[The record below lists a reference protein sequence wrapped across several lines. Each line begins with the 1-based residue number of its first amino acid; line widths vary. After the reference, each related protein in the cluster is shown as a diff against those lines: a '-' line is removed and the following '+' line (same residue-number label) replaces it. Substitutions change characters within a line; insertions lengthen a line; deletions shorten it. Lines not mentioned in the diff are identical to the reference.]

1 MISIPL
7 ASFVTIDDVDVSR
20 YVLSVDTDFVIGTP
34 DANYCQQCDLTLS
47 NVGGR
52 FEGAISAVGQTGGV
66 TQRGLNGEISGLSQI
81 VVILRSYE
89 YSNLASLKDPQVY
102 TAIVFAGF
110 AQKVDYSYTSV
121 KISGGTADIF
131 AEGYLH
137 KDIHIHGGK
146 DAGPAIAEALRQFGI
161 PIGKIQIVDMKRR
174 EWTHLGANSG
184 KGVLD
189 FASNHLAEDQ
199 WMDERGKLNILP
211 PYVEY
216 VNPTYTGRMKM
227 PTNSESAVG
236 LCNRVEVRGGGFL
249 PPTDPGSANLGDD
262 APFYRTTEE
271 DLAEVLALDV
281 GGGAEEATKQLE
293 NFGWIEAPVYY
304 FPELSTWEECRER
317 AKRLLARY
325 QTYWRRTVPTVVGRS
340 PDLGSGITYSYPR
353 TLGEIGNFSRVTV
366 GPFSGR
372 VVRVKTHFSSKA
384 GWYSDVEI
392 HPFSVNEA
400 YVEKYYES
408 IALNTLEEE

>member
-1 MISIPL
+1 M
-7 ASFVTIDDVDVSR
+7 
-20 YVLSVDTDFVIGTP
+20 SVDTDFVIGTP
-34 DANYCQQCDLTLS
+34 DANFCQQCDLVLS

-52 FEGAISAVGQTGGV
+52 FEGAISAVGQTGGT
-66 TQRGLNGEISGLSQI
+66 TQRGINGDISGLSQI

-89 YSNLASLKDPQVY
+89 YSNAASLKDPQVY
-102 TAIVFAGF
+102 TVIVFAGY
-110 AQKVDYSYTSV
+110 AQKVDYSYTTV

-137 KDIHIHGGK
+137 KDIHIHGGE
-146 DAGPAIAEALRQFGI
+146 DAGPAIAEALRQFRI
-161 PIGKIQIVDMKRR
+161 PIGKIQLIDIKRR
-174 EWTHLGANSG
+174 EWTHLGATSG
-184 KGVLD
+184 KGLLD
-189 FASNHLAEDQ
+189 FASNHMGEDQ

-236 LCNRVEVRGGGFL
+236 LCNRVEVRGAGFL

-262 APFYRTTEE
+262 PPFYRTTEA
-271 DLAEVLALDV
+271 DLAEALALDV
-281 GGGAEEATKQLE
+281 GGGVEEATKQLE

-325 QTYWRRTVPTVVGRS
+325 QTYWRRTVPTVVGRA

>member
-1 MISIPL
+1 MPL
-7 ASFVTIDDVDVSR
+7 VSFVTIDDVDVSR
-20 YVLSVDTDFVIGTP
+20 YVMSVDTDFVIGTP

-66 TQRGLNGEISGLSQI
+66 TQRGLNGDISGLSQI
-81 VVILRSYE
+81 VVILISYE

-102 TAIVFAGF
+102 TAIVFAGY
-110 AQKVDYSYTSV
+110 AQKVDYSYTTV
-121 KISGGTADIF
+121 KISGGTADIL

-137 KDIHIHGGK
+137 KDVHIHGGQNSK
-146 DAGPAIAEALRQFGI
+146 PAIEEALRQFRI
-161 PIGKIQIVDMKRR
+161 PVGKIKIVDIKRR

-184 KGVLD
+184 KGLLD
-189 FASNHLAEDQ
+189 FASNHMGEDQ

-211 PYVEY
+211 PQVEY
-216 VNPTYTGRMKM
+216 VNPPYTGRMKM

-236 LCNRVEVRGGGFL
+236 LCNRVEVRGAGFL
-249 PPTDPGSANLGDD
+249 PPDNPGSANLTDD
-262 APFYRTTEE
+262 APHYRTTFL
-271 DLAEVLALDV
+271 DLAEALALEV
-281 GGGAEEATKQLE
+281 GGGEEEAANQI
-293 NFGWIEAPVYY
+293 NSFDWIDAPVYY
-304 FPELSTWEECRER
+304 FPELSTEQECKER

-392 HPFSVNEA
+392 HPFAINEDYA
-400 YVEKYYES
+400 AKYYES
-408 IALNTLEEE
+408 IALNKLLEEE